1 MVEAYFHKDKL
12 INVILNAFRLMNEDN
27 LIDDVEVVV
36 LGKFVNVLT
45 TRCKLPKCS
54 KISVELLFS
63 FSNVFE
69 LTNCKKL
76 HLGYIDR

>member
-45 TRCKLPKCS
+45 LN
-54 KISVELLFS
+54 FQ
-63 FSNVFE
+63 ND
-69 LTNCKKL
+69 LTNNS
-76 HLGYIDR
+76 